1 VSYAVEWLPGTAAVG
16 AVALLCVPNLVL
28 IGLAVVLLAAV
39 AALVALA
46 GAIVATPY
54 LLVRSLRRR
63 QRGRSAAAQHQA
75 RHRALN
81 AHTEPT

>member
-1 VSYAVEWLPGTAAVG
+1 VSYAVEWLPGAAAVG
-16 AVALLCVPNLVL
+16 AVALLCVPSLVL
-28 IGLAVVLLAAV
+28 IGLVVVLLAVV
-39 AALVALA
+39 AALVAFA

-63 QRGRSAAAQHQA
+63 QRRRSATGQHRA

-81 AHTEPT
+81 A